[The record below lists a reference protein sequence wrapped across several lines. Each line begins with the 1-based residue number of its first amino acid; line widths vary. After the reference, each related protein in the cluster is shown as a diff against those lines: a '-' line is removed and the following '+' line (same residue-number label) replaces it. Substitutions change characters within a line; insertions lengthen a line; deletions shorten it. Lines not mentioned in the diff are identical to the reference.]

1 MKSSFVASVMNF
13 IKMLVGFFEYSI
25 FNKIQNGTKTLW
37 QKVTK
42 NSFIRF
48 WFSSY
53 PVISDY
59 WSNSLLC
66 RVISFIFDKVFKLIR
81 GIVRYINKSA
91 LVVYLSKWY
100 SEFLTNSI
108 RVYGLSILGYA
119 LSYLILV
126 LIRQSYT
133 MTTLVGGLCLICC
146 SLICIVVNRS
156 LTSLF
161 SNSKLFKFFFKLFDC
176 PVIESV
182 ITHSCSHSTQ
192 YGHFI
197 FGILLGVLEA
207 FSNGIPVIVLL
218 VGILLFGTVFY
229 NYKLCLFSTIVLFP
243 ILPTLV
249 VLGLVAF
256 CFAVFVLN
264 AICDKS
270 FKFKRTPLDIPLAL
284 FVLVSIIST
293 ITSPELIGSLKV
305 LLVYFTFIC
314 GYYMVVNSISSKE
327 QFNSLL
333 TGVFYCGLIVA
344 LYGISQYFFGFE
356 EGRIW
361 TDNNMFDIKTR
372 VVSTFENPN
381 VLGEYLLLL
390 IPIGIAYILS
400 RKGAVLKVSDM
411 IVTGCLCLCMVYTYS
426 RGNWLGLIFAVIAFF
441 MFYNGKYVWFGL
453 LFALFIPLFLPDTI
467 INRFTSIGDVS
478 DTSTSYRVLIWMGT
492 FRMLSDYWLTGVGL
506 GNAAFSNIYQH
517 YSYNAVPTQHS
528 HNLYLQIISESGILG
543 LLLVVAII
551 FIYYRMSISTVIKL
565 TDKKEKGIL
574 LALSAGM
581 FGFLIQGLFD
591 YVWYNWRIVFMFF
604 LMLALTSC
612 YIMFVR
618 EHKEVEGIRK

>member
-13 IKMLVGFFEYSI
+13 IKMLITFFEFSI

-37 QKVTK
+37 QKATK

-66 RVISFIFDKVFKLIR
+66 RVIYFIFDKVFNVIR
-81 GIVRYINKSA
+81 GIVSYIKKSA
-91 LVVYLSKWY
+91 CVSFLNKWY
-100 SEFLTNSI
+100 SSFFTNSI
-108 RVYGLSILGYA
+108 KIYGLFILGYGI
-119 LSYLILV
+119 SYLLLV
-126 LIRQSYT
+126 VLKQSYT
-133 MTTLVGGLCLICC
+133 MTTLICGLLLVFLA
-146 SLICIVVNRS
+146 LICIIINKS
-156 LTSLF
+156 LISLF
-161 SNSKLFKFFFKLFDC
+161 SNSRVTKFLCKIFDC
-176 PVIESV
+176 EILESV
-182 ITHSCSHSTQ
+182 ITNSCSHSVQ
-192 YGHFI
+192 FGYFI
-197 FGILLGVLEA
+197 FGLLIGITEA
-207 FSNGIPVIVLL
+207 FSNGIPVILLL
-218 VGILLFGTVFY
+218 VGILLFGAVFY
-229 NYKLCLFSTIVLFP
+229 NYKLCLFSVIILFP

-256 CFAVFVLN
+256 CFAVFILT

-305 LLVYFTFIC
+305 LLVYFTFVC
-314 GYYMVVNSISSKE
+314 GYYMIVNSITSKE

-390 IPIGIAYILS
+390 IPIGIAYILL
-400 RKGAVLKVSDM
+400 RKGAALKLSDM
-411 IVTGCLCLCMVYTYS
+411 IVTMSLCLCMVFTYS

-453 LFALFIPLFLPDTI
+453 LLALFIPLFLPDTI

-492 FRMLSDYWLTGVGL
+492 FKMLSDYWFTGVGL

-528 HNLYLQIISESGILG
+528 HNLYLQIMSESGIIG
-543 LLLVVAII
+543 LLIVLAII

-565 TDKKEKGIL
+565 KDKKSKGIL
-574 LALSAGM
+574 LALSTGM
-581 FGFLIQGLFD
+581 FGFLIQGMFD

-612 YIMFVR
+612 FISLVR
-618 EHKEVEGIRK
+618 DNKEVEGIR